1 MLSAAELKKDFFMP
15 FECCFRPLIW
25 ALGGTGSLPSMP
37 VAFLDIRLDDY
48 DLFRAGKNFY
58 TD

>member
-1 MLSAAELKKDFFMP
+1 MLSAAELKDFFMP

-48 DLFRAGKNFY
+48 GLFRAGKNFY